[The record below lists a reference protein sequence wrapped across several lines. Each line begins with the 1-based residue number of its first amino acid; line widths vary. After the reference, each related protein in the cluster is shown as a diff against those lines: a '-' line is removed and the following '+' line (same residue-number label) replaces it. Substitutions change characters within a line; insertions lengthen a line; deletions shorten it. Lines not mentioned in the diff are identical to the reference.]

1 MNITVFVCMNNNFC
15 IICILQL
22 LTVCP
27 RGVSYLTI
35 EGVAEGTPVL
45 CVFLC
50 LNIDA
55 RNY

>member
-1 MNITVFVCMNNNFC
+1 MHAQTLLHIHVF
-15 IICILQL
+15 ILQL

-27 RGVSYLTI
+27 HGVSYPTI
-35 EGVAEGTPVL
+35 EGVAEGTVL

-55 RNY
+55 RN